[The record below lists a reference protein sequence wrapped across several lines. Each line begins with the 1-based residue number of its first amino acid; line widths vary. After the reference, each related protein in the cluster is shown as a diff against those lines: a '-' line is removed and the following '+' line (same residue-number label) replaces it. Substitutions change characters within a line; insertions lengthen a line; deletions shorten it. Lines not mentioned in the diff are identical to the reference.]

1 MPDRDP
7 DLDPSTA
14 VDRGR
19 GMPSSSPTG
28 RTGLRTPPPE
38 EWADVA
44 DLITFDT
51 AYTDLW
57 VPGDRSGRWFE
68 AGTLNLS
75 TNCLDRHLPERA
87 DQVALH
93 WEGEPGDRRSMT
105 YAELHEQ
112 VGTLARALRGMGVGP
127 GDRVGLHLG
136 WLPETVV
143 AMLACARIGAVH
155 TVLPAPLPVEPLA
168 DRLDLLD
175 LKVLFTQDGAWRH
188 GTVLPLKARADEALL
203 AGGSVQHT
211 IVVRRTGMD
220 VAWFEGDR
228 WYHDLVATSR
238 PGAGTNGDAD
248 LSGPVPLAAG
258 HPIATVPMA
267 NRGGQPVSV
276 VHGTA
281 TMLAGALAVH
291 RRLRTG
297 GVFWCAGDIAWAV
310 TQFHGIYGPLAFGDT
325 AVMFEGT
332 LDQPTP
338 TRAWDI
344 IARYSVE
351 SMVTSPS
358 VMRTVRGWAREL
370 PEVSAIP
377 SLRRVATAGEPVEEE
392 LAEWLVEAFGAEDLE
407 VADAWGQLELG
418 GIVRVTTATSAA
430 PGTALPDCGLDI
442 VDPDGQSL
450 PDGSTGEAVLRV
462 PWPGTMVGVEGS
474 QAAVVE
480 AHWTRHP
487 GTYSTGDLAVRAT
500 SGHLTFLGRTD
511 DVVSISGQL
520 VSLREVR
527 QVLVEHPF
535 VRGAEVTWRKDPE
548 LGRALVAAVSLG
560 PEVGRDPDLD
570 AVAVELMDAVREVMG
585 GLARPRALLVV
596 DRFGDELGRT
606 ERARAI
612 ATLATPDRAGSP
624 RRVTWAQIL
633 AAAGQ

>member
-1 MPDRDP
+1 MPEQP
-7 DLDPSTA
+7 HPTT
-14 VDRGR
+14 
-19 GMPSSSPTG
+19 PTG
-28 RTGLRTPPPE
+28 RGALRTPPPDS
-38 EWADVA
+38 WVAVA

-51 AYTDLW
+51 AYSDLW
-57 VPGDRSGRWFE
+57 HPGERSGRWF
-68 AGTLNLS
+68 AGATLNLS
-75 TNCLDRHLPERA
+75 VNCLDRHLSERST
-87 DQVALH
+87 QVALH
-93 WEGEPGDRRSMT
+93 WEGEPGDQRSMT

-112 VGTLARALRGMGVGP
+112 VCALSRALRGMGVGI

-155 TVLPAPLPVEPLA
+155 TILPAPLPVEPLA

-203 AGGSVQHT
+203 AGGSVEHT

-220 VAWFEGDR
+220 IAWFEGDR
-228 WYHDLVATSR
+228 WYHDLVATTRRGNSA
-238 PGAGTNGDAD
+238 PDSSDA
-248 LSGPVPLAAG
+248 SAPVPVAPD
-258 HPIATVPMA
+258 HPIATVPLA
-267 NRGGQPVSV
+267 NKGGQPVSV
-276 VHGTA
+276 AHGTA

-297 GVFWCAGDIAWAV
+297 GVFWCAGDISWAV

-325 AVMFEGT
+325 TVMYEGT
-332 LDQPTP
+332 LDVPNR

-344 IARYSVE
+344 IARYGVE
-351 SMVTSPS
+351 TMVTSPS
-358 VMRTVRGWAREL
+358 VARTVRGWAREL

-392 LAEWLVEAFGAEDLE
+392 LAQWLAEAFGSGDLE
-407 VADAWGQLELG
+407 VSDAWGQLELG
-418 GIVRVTTATSAA
+418 GIVRVTNTTASSLGAVSADDE
-430 PGTALPDCGLDI
+430 LPDCGLDI
-442 VDPDGQSL
+442 VDPDGRSVS
-450 PDGSTGEAVLRV
+450 DGEIGETVLRL
-462 PWPGTMVGVEGS
+462 PWAGTMVGVGGS
-474 QAAVVE
+474 QAAVAE

-487 GTYSTGDLAVRAT
+487 GAYATGDLALRES
-500 SGHLTFLGRTD
+500 SGHVTFLGRTD

-527 QVLVEHPF
+527 EVLAEHPY
-535 VRGAEVTWRKDPE
+535 VSGAEVTWRKDPE
-548 LGRALVAAVSLG
+548 LGRALIAAVSLS
-560 PEVGRDPDLD
+560 PEVGAAPDLD

-612 ATLATPDRAGSP
+612 ATLATADRAGAP
-624 RRVTWAQIL
+624 RQVTWAQIL
-633 AAAGQ
+633 AAAGE